1 MDTQLLAAGDLT
13 LEYEPGKLRYLRL
26 GDTELL
32 RMMYF
37 AVRDAD
43 WDTLPL
49 SCNQEHLEIADGGF
63 GLSFKAVSLENAEP
77 IVVWNVTIRGNKDN
91 RVSFSIAG
99 TFVREYVSNRAGFCV
114 LHPLAGVVGQSF
126 VATSPQGMQKI
137 GSFPRLIAPQQPA
150 TDIASLTWKT
160 ANGISCQLTFE
171 GEVFEMEDQ
180 RNWTDAS
187 FKTYCTPLNSDWP
200 KTYQPGD
207 VVEQKVIFQVLSYG
221 QRNTLESM
229 SASSISYNVDD
240 HFPWPGIG
248 SRIPLSPL
256 DRKNAPTI
264 ASLPLTLLRA
274 DLVWGGEKWQDE
286 LQLVL
291 AYARSCQK
299 SLHLVLHFVH
309 GEIAALVDW
318 LRALCPAKAITAI
331 SVVEKD
337 RIAADSGLIEHA
349 HRLLRVRFTEVK
361 IGVGTQYLF
370 TEFNRTRP
378 HANHVSDFV
387 FFGNNPQV
395 HAFDNPSIIETIEG
409 QSETLHSAR
418 ELSPGLPIFI
428 SPIALNAPFSPD
440 KLPKEN
446 SVRGMLGYDFDP
458 DLRQGS
464 LFMAGWLLGC
474 LAILAQGEACHL
486 DFFETEGERGL
497 VIDDKITPS
506 FVLLERIFKRNPTQ
520 VFYSKSNTSLKF
532 SSLGISCEAGNY
544 LYVANH
550 TAEPLS
556 LTAQDT
562 WTQNIWVMTAK
573 EFPGFSALETIP
585 DNQVLTI
592 PAYGIAEM
600 KIEAKSGVYNG

>member
-13 LEYEPGKLRYLRL
+13 LEYEAGKLRYLRL
-26 GDTELL
+26 GDIELL
-32 RMMYF
+32 RMVYF

-43 WDTLPL
+43 WGTLPL
-49 SCNQEHLEIADGGF
+49 RCNQEHLEIADVGF

-114 LHPLAGVVGQSF
+114 LHPLAGVVGQPF
-126 VATSPQGMQKI
+126 VVTSLRGMQKS

-160 ANGISCQLTFE
+160 TDGIECRLDFE

-207 VVEQKVIFQVLSYG
+207 VVEQQVIFQVQSYK
-221 QRNTLESM
+221 QKDPPVPTPPNFIT
-229 SASSISYNVDD
+229 YDVDKRY
-240 HFPWPGIG
+240 PWPGIG
-248 SRIPLSPL
+248 SRIPLSPH
-256 DRKNAPTI
+256 DRKNADKI
-264 ASLPLTLLRA
+264 ASLPLTLMRA
-274 DLVWGGEKWQDE
+274 DIVWGGEKWQDE
-286 LQLVL
+286 IQSVL
-291 AYARSCQK
+291 AYAESCQK
-299 SLHLVLHFVH
+299 TLHLVLHYVH
-309 GEIAALVDW
+309 GEIASLVNR
-318 LRALCPAKAITAI
+318 LRSLCPTNVPAAV
-331 SVVEKD
+331 SVVGKD
-337 RIAADSGLIEHA
+337 RTAPDSGLIEHA

-361 IGVGTQYLF
+361 IGLGTQYLF

-378 HANHVSDFV
+378 QADQTGDFI

-395 HAFDNPSIIETIEG
+395 HAFDSPSIIETIEG
-409 QSETLHSAR
+409 QGETLQSGRKLA
-418 ELSPGLPIFI
+418 PGLPIFI
-428 SPIALNAPFSPD
+428 SPIALNAPFSSD
-440 KLPKEN
+440 KLPKYN
-446 SVRGMLGYDFDP
+446 TVRETMAYDFAP

-464 LFMAGWLLGC
+464 LFTAGWLLGC
-474 LAILAQGEACHL
+474 LATLAQGGAHHL

-497 VIDDKITPS
+497 IIREEITPS
-506 FVLLERIFKRNPTQ
+506 FVLLDRILKRNPNQ
-520 VFYSKSNTSLKF
+520 VFFTKSNKPLQFTG
-532 SSLGISCEAGNY
+532 LGINCEVENY

-550 TAEPLS
+550 TGEPLS

-562 WTQNIWVMTAK
+562 WTQDIWMMTEK

-592 PAYGIAEM
+592 PAYSIVEM
-600 KIEAKSGVYNG
+600 KIEAKSGGCNG